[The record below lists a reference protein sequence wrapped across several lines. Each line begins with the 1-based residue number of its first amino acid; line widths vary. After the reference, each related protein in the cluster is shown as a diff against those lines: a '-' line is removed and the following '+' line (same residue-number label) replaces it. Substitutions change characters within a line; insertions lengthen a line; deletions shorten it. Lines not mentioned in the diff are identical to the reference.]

1 MSPLLKAILIIFLV
15 VGAIVG
21 GLLTLRNS
29 GRAGMPGEDVLK
41 RATKHARELDAEEK
55 DEDGPAK

>member
-1 MSPLLKAILIIFLV
+1 MLKAIIIIVLV

-29 GRAGMPGEDVLK
+29 GRAGMPSEEVLK
-41 RATKHARELDAEEK
+41 RASKRARELDAA
-55 DEDGPAK
+55 DEDK

>member
-1 MSPLLKAILIIFLV
+1 MLKAIIIIVLV

-29 GRAGMPGEDVLK
+29 GRAGMPSEEVLK
-41 RATKHARELDAEEK
+41 RASKRAKELDAADK
-55 DEDGPAK
+55 DEEGRR

>member
-1 MSPLLKAILIIFLV
+1 MLKAIIINVLV

-29 GRAGMPGEDVLK
+29 GRAGMPSEEVLK
-41 RATKHARELDAEEK
+41 RASKRAKELDAADK
-55 DEDGPAK
+55 DEEGRR